1 MGAPKGNRFWKARAS
16 HKGHAPAYESPED
29 LWGAC
34 QQYFEW
40 VEKNPLEAAET
51 VKFQGSASIVM
62 VPKMRAMTIEGL
74 CRFIGITSRAWR
86 DWRQNRKDVLPVI
99 TQVEEIMFEQKFTGA
114 AADLLN
120 PNIIARDL
128 GLVDRSSV
136 ESKVRGELSINP
148 EALSTETMEELL
160 AARLIDSGAEAQSD

>member
-1 MGAPKGNRFWKARAS
+1 MARAK
-16 HKGHAPAYESPED
+16 HKGHAPAYENPDD
-29 LWGAC
+29 LWDAC

-40 VEKNPLEAAET
+40 VEANPLQTAQT
-51 VKFQGSASIVM
+51 VKFQGEASIVM

-74 CRFIGITSRAWR
+74 CRFIGVTSRAWR
-86 DWRQNRKDVLPVI
+86 EWRQTRKDVLPII

-148 EALSTETMEELL
+148 EALSTEAMEELL
-160 AARLIDSGAEAQSD
+160 AARRIDSDAEAQPE